1 MKRFLLWGVFI
12 GAILFHTAAESAAD
26 WEALKEAAKNL
37 RTVKAEFLQKRF
49 LQILKTPLLSEGRFF
64 FDATG
69 GLRWEYQKPLRS
81 LMLQKG
87 DQIRGYHFADGVW
100 KPDMTQAV
108 EARRLVLGEIRQWIQ
123 GRYEESK
130 TFKFLFVPG
139 PPAKVVLTPMEGIAK
154 FINRIEIFISAEPGV
169 IQRVEIE
176 EPGDSRTVIEF
187 RNVEINS
194 RLPAEIFDKP

>member
-1 MKRFLLWGVFI
+1 MKRFIFWSVFI
-12 GAILFHTAAESAAD
+12 GAILFHAAAEPSGD

-37 RTVKAEFLQKRF
+37 RTVKAEFHQKRF
-49 LQILKTPLLSEGRFF
+49 LQILKGPLLSEGRFF
-64 FDATG
+64 FDSAG

-81 LMLQKG
+81 LILQKG
-87 DQIRGYHFADGVW
+87 DQIRVAHFSDGVW

-108 EARRLVLGEIRQWIQ
+108 EARRLVLGEIRHWMQ

-139 PPAKVVLTPMEGIAK
+139 PPAKVVLTPVEGIAK
-154 FINRIEIFISAEPGV
+154 FINRVEIFISAKPG
-169 IQRVEIE
+169 IIDRVEIE

-194 RLPAEIFDKP
+194 ILPAKIFDKP